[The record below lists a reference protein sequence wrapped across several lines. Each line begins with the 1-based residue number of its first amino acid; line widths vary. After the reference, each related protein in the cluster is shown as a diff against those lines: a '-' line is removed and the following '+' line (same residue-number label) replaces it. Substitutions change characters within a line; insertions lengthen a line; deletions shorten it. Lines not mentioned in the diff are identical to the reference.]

1 MSNSNHPKRNDKTSN
16 VDRIRYIVRNT
27 EENLSET
34 EMGKEFANP
43 IKREQL
49 EEKNE
54 RRKQS
59 IEELKEEIKEEVAKS
74 KK

>member
-27 EENLSET
+27 EKNLSET

-43 IKREQL
+43 IKR
-49 EEKNE
+49 
-54 RRKQS
+54 
-59 IEELKEEIKEEVAKS
+59 
-74 KK
+74 